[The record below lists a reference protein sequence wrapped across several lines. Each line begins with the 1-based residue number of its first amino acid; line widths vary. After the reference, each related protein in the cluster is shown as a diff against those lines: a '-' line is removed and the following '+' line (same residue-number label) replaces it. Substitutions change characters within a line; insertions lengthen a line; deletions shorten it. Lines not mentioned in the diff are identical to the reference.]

1 MSQFSLKD
9 WIVDVAPGVAVGNDI
24 VPAGAPVAV
33 SSFTSID
40 FDPGGQADYVPGPTV
55 HPLAIAIMM
64 AKGKCDIEISQASD
78 GWDVRSALGG
88 VGGMC
93 IVSLVAA
100 RVGMVPTAFTL
111 FGNMKNGGG
120 FKVGDKGT
128 DSKMEF
134 LFQKALQDG
143 VPIYN
148 ELA

>member
-1 MSQFSLKD
+1 MAQFSLKD
-9 WIVDVAPGVAVGNDI
+9 WTVNVIPGIAVGNNI

-33 SSFTSID
+33 ASFTSID
-40 FDPGGQADYVPGPTV
+40 FDPGGQADYVAGPNV

-78 GWDVRSALGG
+78 GWSVRSALGG

-100 RVGMVPTAFTL
+100 RAGMVPVSFAL
-111 FGNMKNGGG
+111 FGNLKNGGG
-120 FKVGDKGT
+120 FKAGDKGT

-143 VPIYN
+143 APIYN